1 MRYPVCLMWVPRFL
15 RRRPSVQTF
24 VPFLCVV
31 LLWNVAFG
39 GLKFLIKNLT
49 VSHLDMVPGVLLE
62 HVVLYLSIGCVL
74 SFLLGGCVCHAMR
87 KRTLVFLTA
96 VVAIGALL
104 VEYFFGLSSEATL
117 AITSMIIGICFGLF
131 SVARAV
137 ISCFE
142 IRRTQW
148 KDTAVNGTVM
158 VTVITATIVGA
169 FVSTRMFELIGVKT
183 LWVFL
188 GFFALICLISHW
200 MKYGEDERIIPFGVS
215 LRRVKDEFL
224 YVFKHRSMIL
234 VPSAA
239 LWAISLIVGIKAVG
253 YVEQA
258 YGVRESF
265 GALILLCN
273 AAGAIVGNA
282 LTLQTSHRRRWLWFR
297 IATYA
302 FAVLVL
308 LFPILTVTFKALAL
322 YSFVLGI
329 AMGVATNLAD
339 STYLQ
344 FIDQHNVK
352 ENGAALSGL
361 MLNLLL
367 AGLLGILSFLPPWT
381 HFIVLALVTVG
392 MGFFVL
398 LRLHVLDGEIRE

>member
-1 MRYPVCLMWVPRFL
+1 MWVPRFL

-31 LLWNVAFG
+31 LLWNLAFG

-49 VSHLDMVPGVLLE
+49 VSHLDMSPGVLLE

-74 SFLLGGCVCHAMR
+74 AFLFGGCVCHAMR

-96 VVAIGALL
+96 AVAIAALL
-104 VEYFFGLSSEATL
+104 TEYFFGLSSEATL
-117 AITSMIIGICFGLF
+117 ALTSIVIGICFGLF
-131 SVARAV
+131 SVSRAV

-142 IRRTQW
+142 IKRTQM
-148 KDTAVNGTVM
+148 KDTAVNGIVM
-158 VTVITATIVGA
+158 VTVITATILGA
-169 FVSTRMFELIGVKT
+169 FVSTRLFELIGVRT
-183 LWVFL
+183 LWIFL
-188 GFFALICLISHW
+188 GFFALIGLLSHW
-200 MKYGEDERIIPFGVS
+200 LRYSDEERILPYSVC
-215 LRRVKDEFL
+215 LRRVREEFT
-224 YVFKHRSMIL
+224 YVFRHRSMIL

-239 LWAISLIVGIKAVG
+239 LWAISIIIGIKAVG
-253 YVEQA
+253 YVEEA

-273 AAGAIVGNA
+273 AAGAVLGNA
-282 LTLQTSHRRRWLWFR
+282 LTLQTSHKRRWLWFR
-297 IATYA
+297 IATYT

-308 LFPILTVTFKALAL
+308 LFPVLTVTFGALAA
-322 YSFVLGI
+322 YSFILGI
-329 AMGVATNLAD
+329 AMGSATNLAD
-339 STYLQ
+339 SAYLQ
-344 FIDQHNVK
+344 FIDKHNVK

-361 MLNLLL
+361 ALNVLL
-367 AGLLGILSFLPPWT
+367 AGLLGVLHLLPPWT
-381 HFIVLALVTVG
+381 HFILLALVTVG